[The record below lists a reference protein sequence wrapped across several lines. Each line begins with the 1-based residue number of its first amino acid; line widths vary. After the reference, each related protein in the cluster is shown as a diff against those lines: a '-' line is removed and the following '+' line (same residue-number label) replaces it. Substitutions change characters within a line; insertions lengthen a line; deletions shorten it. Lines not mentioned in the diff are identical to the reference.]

1 MIDENQ
7 QTFKVQ
13 KAMELQLYRINMN
26 QDICFTWIIKVK
38 IIIDLDTTFSTFKNQ
53 ECGESFEFV
62 CNHTVSEEYTEIFMA
77 VAYECIYEDE
87 YKSGREF
94 ITDQKISAIYSP

>member
-1 MIDENQ
+1 
-7 QTFKVQ
+7 
-13 KAMELQLYRINMN
+13 
-26 QDICFTWIIKVK
+26 
-38 IIIDLDTTFSTFKNQ
+38 
-53 ECGESFEFV
+53 
-62 CNHTVSEEYTEIFMA
+62 MA